1 MLRSLLLFAF
11 GISLAWNANAQTI
24 IDCGSGRY
32 DSELFPDVT
41 VQSDVIYG
49 SNVDAN
55 GQTLQLKM
63 DIYQPDGD
71 TAAYRPAIVMVHGGS
86 FIAGSKLDNDVVEIC
101 TRFAKRGYVCA
112 SIDYRIGIPF
122 PIAEANAV
130 RAVYRAVQDM
140 KAAVRFFRQDAATT
154 NTYRIDPDIIFGGG
168 SSAGA
173 FTALHLAYLDDPAE
187 LPSQIDTVALGGME
201 GNSGNPGY
209 SSEIKAVVNLCG
221 ALGNKTWIH
230 PGDEPL
236 CSMHGTVDNT
246 VPYGTDMIYLAGIF
260 PIMIVDGSYPVA
272 EQANLVGL
280 DNTMYTYFGA
290 DHVPYAIDAAYMDT
304 TIRFVSNF
312 LYRQLGCTPA
322 DPEPLANTFPTTGV
336 QDLQKADWSIFPN
349 PAAGRFQW
357 QNLPAEAAS
366 FRLVDP
372 QGRVVLN
379 SREFRDRAVDL
390 SGLPAGMYFIR
401 LMNEKEQEIGQKV
414 LILLGK

>member
-11 GISLAWNANAQTI
+11 GISLAWNASAQTI

-140 KAAVRFFRQDAATT
+140 KAAVRFFRQDAATA
-154 NTYRIDPDIIFGGG
+154 NTYRIDPDIIFGG
-168 SSAGA
+168 
-173 FTALHLAYLDDPAE
+173 E
-187 LPSQIDTVALGGME
+187 LRRRFHRVA
-201 GNSGNPGY
+201 P
-209 SSEIKAVVNLCG
+209 
-221 ALGNKTWIH
+221 
-230 PGDEPL
+230 
-236 CSMHGTVDNT
+236 
-246 VPYGTDMIYLAGIF
+246 
-260 PIMIVDGSYPVA
+260 
-272 EQANLVGL
+272 
-280 DNTMYTYFGA
+280 
-290 DHVPYAIDAAYMDT
+290 
-304 TIRFVSNF
+304 R
-312 LYRQLGCTPA
+312 
-322 DPEPLANTFPTTGV
+322 
-336 QDLQKADWSIFPN
+336 
-349 PAAGRFQW
+349 
-357 QNLPAEAAS
+357 LP
-366 FRLVDP
+366 R
-372 QGRVVLN
+372 
-379 SREFRDRAVDL
+379 
-390 SGLPAGMYFIR
+390 
-401 LMNEKEQEIGQKV
+401 
-414 LILLGK
+414 